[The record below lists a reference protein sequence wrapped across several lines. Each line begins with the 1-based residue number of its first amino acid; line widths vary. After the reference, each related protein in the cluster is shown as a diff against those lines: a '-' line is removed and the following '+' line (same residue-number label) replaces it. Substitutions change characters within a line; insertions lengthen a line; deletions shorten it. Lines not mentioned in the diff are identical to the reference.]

1 MANGAEVTTVKD
13 STVTAAP
20 VTATDSTASPAKKPL
35 SKAAARREKR
45 KRVLDLS
52 TGRRYTAYAW
62 SAQKKWAVILVLCL
76 VQISMNWNAAIYA
89 NAIEGISKEFH
100 VDIKTAALGQ
110 MVFLVTYAFGC
121 ELWAPFSEEF
131 GRKWILQLSLF
142 LVNIWQIPSAIAPN
156 MTTMIV
162 ARALGGICSGGGSVT
177 LGIVADMFE
186 SAWQSYAVCTVV
198 LASTSG
204 SVIAPIFG
212 GIIETKLPWQWVFWI
227 SAILGGATQFLHL
240 FVPETRPEVLLARE
254 AARRREETGA
264 DIWGEIEKKGTF
276 RERLQ
281 QEPQDLFRDIWELM
295 WRPYLFLATEPI
307 IASLSLLSGFADTL
321 IFIGL
326 SSYPRVMHNWHFG
339 KVSIGL
345 CFSALLVAYIVA
357 FFVFLWQ
364 YRKDRQIMQGN
375 PDALRPEHR
384 LMMLLWFAPMLPVGM
399 FAYGLVSV
407 GPARN
412 LHWFAP
418 IFFSWVVGL
427 SNFAVYMATIDYMVA
442 SYGKYAASATGGNG
456 FCRDLLAGT
465 AALFAGPM
473 YDNTAKHAG
482 EWQYMWPT
490 EILALIALLLV
501 IPVYL
506 LYFKYGEILRRKSFY
521 AGQVEAARLQAQQTT
536 NGVVEQIPQAEG
548 AVENIELPSRGTQAS
563 SEESTVGGSY
573 DVVYHEDARE

>member
-1 MANGAEVTTVKD
+1 MANGAEVTSVKD

-20 VTATDSTASPAKKPL
+20 VTSTDSTTSPAQKPL
-35 SKAAARREKR
+35 SKAAARRARR
-45 KRVLDLS
+45 KRVLDLN

-62 SAQKKWAVILVLCL
+62 STQKKWAVIFVLCL

-89 NAIEGISKEFH
+89 NAVEGISKEFH
-100 VDIKTAALGQ
+100 VDTKTAALGQ

-142 LVNIWQIPSAIAPN
+142 LVNIWQIPSAKAPN
-156 MTTMIV
+156 MTTMII

-212 GIIETKLPWQWVFWI
+212 GIIETKLPWQWTFWI
-227 SAILGGATQFLHL
+227 SLILGGATQLLH
-240 FVPETRPEVLLARE
+240 FCVPETRPEILLARE
-254 AARRREETGA
+254 AARRRELGA
-264 DIWGEIEKKGTF
+264 DIWGEIEKNGDFWTRL
-276 RERLQ
+276 RE
-281 QEPQDLFRDIWELM
+281 EPKQLFIDLGVLM
-295 WRPYLFLATEPI
+295 LRPYLFLATEPI

-326 SSYPRVMHNWHFG
+326 SSYPRVMGEWGFG
-339 KVSIGL
+339 KIPIGL

-364 YRKDRQIMQGN
+364 YRKDRQKMQGN

-384 LMMLLWFAPMLPVGM
+384 LMMLLFFAPMLPVGM

-407 GPARN
+407 GPARD

-418 IFFSWVVGL
+418 IFFSWMVGL

-482 EWQYMWPT
+482 EWRYMWPT
-490 EILALIALLLV
+490 EILALVALLLV

-506 LYFKYGEILRRKSFY
+506 LYFKYGEILRRKSTY
-521 AGQVEAARLQAQQTT
+521 AGEVEQERLQGQQAI
-536 NGVVEQIPQAEG
+536 NGVVEQIPQVEDAEG
-548 AVENIELPSRGTQAS
+548 GIRLASRNAQESLEG
-563 SEESTVGGSY
+563 STVGEPFQ
-573 DVVYHEDARE
+573 VLNHEDARK